1 MDRVHNEYYFHWNS
15 DHSLF
20 FCYWLIKK
28 NAWCGTLTTFQLL
41 SNKKDAVGSLQKR
54 NNQTNDKQIFSIIFD
69 LI

>member
-1 MDRVHNEYYFHWNS
+1 MSITFTEI
-15 DHSLF
+15 
-20 FCYWLIKK
+20 LIIPCSFVIDWFLK